1 MLGGHDRYCKI
12 RHLGNLT
19 MASSQL
25 KLLTG
30 AALLFMAA
38 SCGSSNGGN
47 RGNRPER
54 GNSNSADASGG
65 APIAITVG
73 KSEARMV
80 ASVVRATGSLIA
92 DETSDIAP
100 KIAGKISNV
109 YVNVG
114 QFVSQGTTIA
124 KIDDSTSRIQLATS
138 EAAVKQ
144 AQAAVRQAEAKLGL
158 SANGSFDSSAIPEV
172 RAANANYQQSLAEQ
186 RQAENNEQR
195 YKELVESGD
204 VAMVTYEQYRLARDT
219 ARAKTNNARE
229 LLNAAVNTAKQN
241 NQAIASAKASV
252 ESAQA
257 QVAQARQNI
266 ADSVVKAPF
275 SGYISSRPAAVGE
288 FISTASI
295 VATILKTNPIKAQI
309 QVAEADVPAATIGS
323 GVAIE
328 VDAYKD
334 RKFAGIVSAI
344 NPAVDVS
351 SRSAVV
357 EALVSNDANALRTG
371 MFVTAQINRAGG
383 SNGIFVPKTSV
394 ARDPT
399 TNNYKV
405 FTVADGVAHLKVVQ
419 LGSEEADSYQ
429 VLSGVDADQTVAT
442 SNLDQLYEGAKV
454 AF

>member
-1 MLGGHDRYCKI
+1 M
-12 RHLGNLT
+12 
-19 MASSQL
+19 
-25 KLLTG
+25 KLSIG
-30 AALLFMAA
+30 AALLFLVV
-38 SCGSSNGGN
+38 SCGSTSGGGN
-47 RGNRPER
+47 RGSR
-54 GNSNSADASGG
+54 GNSNASNKEE
-65 APIAITVG
+65 AAAITITVG

-80 ASVVRATGSLIA
+80 ASIVSATGSLIA

-100 KIAGKISNV
+100 KVAGKISNV

-114 QFVSQGTTIA
+114 QFVGQGATIA
-124 KIDDSTSRIQLATS
+124 RIDDSTSRIQLATS

-158 SANGSFDSSAIPEV
+158 STTGSFESSAVPEV
-172 RAANANYQQSLAEQ
+172 RAANANYQQALAEQ

-204 VAMVTYEQYRLARDT
+204 VAMVTYEQYRLTRDT
-219 ARAKTNNARE
+219 ARAKSNNAKE

-252 ESAQA
+252 ESAQT

-266 ADSVVKAPF
+266 ADSVIKAPF
-275 SGYISSRPAAVGE
+275 PGFISSRPTAVGE
-288 FISTASI
+288 FVSTASI
-295 VATILKTNPIKAQI
+295 VATILRTNPIKAQI
-309 QVAEADVPAATIGS
+309 QVAEADVPAARVGS
-323 GVAIE
+323 GVSIE

-334 RKFAGIVSAI
+334 RKFSGTVSAI
-344 NPAVDVS
+344 NPAIDVN

-357 EALVSNDANALRTG
+357 EALVENGDNALRTG
-371 MFVTAQINRAGG
+371 MFVTAQITRAGG
-383 SNGIFVPKTSV
+383 SNGVFVPKTAV

-405 FTVADGVAHLKVVQ
+405 FSIADGVAHLKVVQ
-419 LGSEEADSYQ
+419 LGPEESDSYQ
-429 VLSGVDADQTVAT
+429 ILSGIEADETVAT
-442 SNLDQLYEGAKV
+442 SALDQLYEGAKV